1 MKNIEVVAAVI
12 VKDNL
17 IFCAQRPDKG
27 EVGLKWEFPGGK
39 VESGETKEDAI
50 KREIFEELDSEISV
64 DKFIATVQHQY
75 NTFHITMHVFKCS
88 LLKGNLAI
96 KEHIASKW
104 VKKED
109 LKKIDFAPVDVLV
122 LDKI

>member
-1 MKNIEVVAAVI
+1 MKNVEVVAAVI
-12 VKDNL
+12 IKNGL
-17 IFCAQRPDKG
+17 IFCAQRCDKG

-39 VESGETKEDAI
+39 IEQNETKEDAI

-64 DKFIATVQHQY
+64 DSFIGTFKHQY

-88 LLKGNLAI
+88 LLKGNLYI

-104 VKKED
+104 VKKEE
-109 LKKIDFAPVDVLV
+109 LRNIDFAPVDVYV